1 MKKHMFSKTEFNM
14 FIIADTIK
22 PLILYECILPRD
34 SAVKGVEFVSKMY
47 LSNRYICSTTYGDM
61 PIDIHIM
68 G

>member
-1 MKKHMFSKTEFNM
+1 M

-61 PIDIHIM
+61 PIDIYIM
-68 G
+68 E

>member
-1 MKKHMFSKTEFNM
+1 MKKHMFSKTELNM
-14 FIIADTIK
+14 FVIADSLK
-22 PLILYECILPRD
+22 LLILYECILPRD

-47 LSNRYICSTTYGDM
+47 PSNRYICSTYGDM